1 MSEASNYFGSASKTV
16 STDGKK
22 VTVLYKLNSNMGVVD
37 GQWAVKYDS
46 SKLKFNMADNKADGK
61 QTIMPSQSN
70 LIHNAYSN
78 VIKGIFTNPQVPTQ
92 YNGDTFISL
101 TFEVIGSGTAS
112 VYLDTQYLTLGYVKG
127 NKLNQASVV
136 NNSKVC
142 DVTGIAGFEKV
153 SVDASTVFVG
163 DVALGDV
170 DMDGDITVLDA
181 TEVQKYVVRLVAFTN
196 DQFTAA
202 DVDHDSTITVKDAT
216 TIQKF
221 VVNLISNF

>member
-1 MSEASNYFGSASKTV
+1 
-16 STDGKK
+16 
-22 VTVLYKLNSNMGVVD
+22 MGVVD

-78 VIKGIFTNPQVPTQ
+78 VIKGVFTNPQV
-92 YNGDTFISL
+92 
-101 TFEVIGSGTAS
+101 GSGTAS

-153 SVDASTVFVG
+153 SVNASTAFVG
-163 DVALGDV
+163 DVTLGDV
-170 DMDGDITVLDA
+170 NMDGDITVIDA
-181 TEVQKYVVRLVAFTN
+181 TEVQRYVAQLVAFTN

-202 DVDHDSTITVKDAT
+202 DVDHDGTITVKDAT

-221 VVNLISNF
+221 VVDLISNF

>member
-1 MSEASNYFGSASKTV
+1 
-16 STDGKK
+16 
-22 VTVLYKLNSNMGVVD
+22 MGVVD

-127 NKLNQASVV
+127 NKL
-136 NNSKVC
+136 
-142 DVTGIAGFEKV
+142 IRH
-153 SVDASTVFVG
+153 
-163 DVALGDV
+163 L
-170 DMDGDITVLDA
+170 L
-181 TEVQKYVVRLVAFTN
+181 
-196 DQFTAA
+196 
-202 DVDHDSTITVKDAT
+202 
-216 TIQKF
+216 
-221 VVNLISNF
+221 